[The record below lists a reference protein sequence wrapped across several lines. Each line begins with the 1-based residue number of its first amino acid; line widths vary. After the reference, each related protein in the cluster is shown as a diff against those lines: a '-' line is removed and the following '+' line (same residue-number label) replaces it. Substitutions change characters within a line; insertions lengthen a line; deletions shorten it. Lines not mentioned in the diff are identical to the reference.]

1 MHVLDKV
8 ITMLTIQGFNIE
20 DFTNYSP
27 PKNTVAISFASK
39 LDQQY
44 DQRLYAELPDV
55 YTKYLDHLVILA
67 DDISINKPNPE
78 YQLFTNNDAQN
89 VIDFVNEH
97 SNSNIVIHCNAGV
110 SRTGTL
116 VKFLAS
122 HYNYQ
127 IVGQQNFTINQLINN
142 LLHQA
147 YERKD

>member
-20 DFTNYSP
+20 DFTNYNP

-39 LDQQY
+39 LDRQY
-44 DQRLYAELPDV
+44 DQQLYAELPDV